1 MPELP
6 EVETVRRG
14 LNKLTLAQEIQ
25 GGDVLLERSIAH
37 PLSVNGFLAP
47 LKHVTITTWQRRGK
61 YLLAQ
66 LTKLDKSEA
75 GWLGVHL
82 RMTGQLLWLNQD
94 EPLQKHAR
102 VRLFFPD
109 GKELRFVDIRTFGK
123 MWWVP
128 PREAPENIITG
139 LKRLGPEP
147 FSPEFSTEY
156 LVSKLQNR
164 QISIKTALLDQALVA
179 GVGNIYAD
187 EALFLAG
194 VMPKTPCGALQTE
207 QIDGLRI
214 AIIQVLQKGIDSGG
228 TSFSNFLN
236 VLGVNGNYT
245 GLAWVYGRRGQ
256 PCRVCGTP
264 IERLKL
270 GGRSSHFCPS
280 CQPEKA

>member
-6 EVETVRRG
+6 EVETVRQG
-14 LNKLTLAQEIQ
+14 LNKLTLAQEIR
-25 GGDVLLERSIAH
+25 GGDVLLQRSIAH
-37 PLSVNGFLAP
+37 PLSVDEFLVP
-47 LKHVTITTWQRRGK
+47 LKHATITSWQRRGK

-66 LTKLDKSEA
+66 LNKLDGSEA

-82 RMTGQLLWLNQD
+82 RMTGQLLWLNQN

-102 VRLFFPD
+102 VRLFFAD

-123 MWWVP
+123 MWQVP
-128 PREAPENIITG
+128 AGEAPEKIITG

-147 FSPEFSTEY
+147 FSSEFSTQY
-156 LVSKLQNR
+156 LVNKLQNR

-194 VMPKTPCGALQTE
+194 VMPKTPCATLQLE
-207 QIDGLRI
+207 QVEILRT

-236 VLGVNGNYT
+236 VLGVNGNYA

-270 GGRSSHFCPS
+270 GGRSAHFCPS
-280 CQPEKA
+280 CQPETA